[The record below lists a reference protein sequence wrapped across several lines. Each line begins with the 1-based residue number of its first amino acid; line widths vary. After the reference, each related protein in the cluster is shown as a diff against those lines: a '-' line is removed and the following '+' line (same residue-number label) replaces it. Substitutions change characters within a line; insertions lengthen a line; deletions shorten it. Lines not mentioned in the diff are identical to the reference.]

1 MEILFVLRIH
11 FLVFYLFFPY
21 PPASEGGITVRIVL
35 YIPVHKLQYVIHKC
49 AALSMLSHAA
59 SGV

>member
-1 MEILFVLRIH
+1 MEILFILRIH
-11 FLVFYLFFPY
+11 FLVFYLFFSY
-21 PPASEGGITVRIVL
+21 PPASEGSITVMI
-35 YIPVHKLQYVIHKC
+35 YLQYVIHKC